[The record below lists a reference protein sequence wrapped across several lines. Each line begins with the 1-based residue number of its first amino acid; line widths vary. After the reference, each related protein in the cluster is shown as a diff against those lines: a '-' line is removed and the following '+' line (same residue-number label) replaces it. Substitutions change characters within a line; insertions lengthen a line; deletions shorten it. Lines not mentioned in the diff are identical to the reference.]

1 MATILRSGGVT
12 HTLVAARSWEEVMK
26 ESAVRRLI
34 AALQTVLV
42 GFGGAFVWSRT
53 GRIEQFS
60 RRQSVEDRMHRN
72 FARVGARME
81 AAMVRI
87 RDEQRKESEAK

>member
-1 MATILRSGGVT
+1 
-12 HTLVAARSWEEVMK
+12 MK
-26 ESAVRRLI
+26 EDVVRRLI

-42 GFGGAFVWSRT
+42 GFGGAFGWSGT

-81 AAMVRI
+81 AVMAGI